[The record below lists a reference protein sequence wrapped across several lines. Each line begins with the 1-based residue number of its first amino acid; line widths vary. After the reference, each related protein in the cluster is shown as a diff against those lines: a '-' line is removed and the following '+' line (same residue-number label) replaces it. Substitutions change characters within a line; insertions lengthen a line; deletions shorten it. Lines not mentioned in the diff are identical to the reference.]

1 MPRFSYT
8 ALMTQDCTPPPLD
21 VQAFAEA
28 ATRREGRDTL
38 SNYERLMQ
46 ETQGLGGDL
55 PLSWAAQG
63 ELRTDAIGAS
73 QAWLHLTVAARL
85 PLTCQRC
92 LGPADIQVAVDR
104 WFRFVATEAVAEA
117 ADDDAEE
124 DLLVTSRQF
133 NLAGLV
139 EDEVLMGLP
148 LVPRHDQ
155 CPPGL
160 TMAVS
165 DPGFEAAQP
174 EKPHPF
180 AALAKLR
187 SGGQG

>member
-1 MPRFSYT
+1 
-8 ALMTQDCTPPPLD
+8 MTQDCTPPPLD

-92 LGPADIQVAVDR
+92 LGPADIQVSVDR

-117 ADDDAEE
+117 ADDEAEE

-133 NLAGLV
+133 NLAGLI

>member
-1 MPRFSYT
+1 MLRFSYT
-8 ALMTQDCTPPPLD
+8 ALMSQDCTPPPLD

-28 ATRREGRDTL
+28 AAWREGRDTL

-117 ADDDAEE
+117 ADDEAEE

-180 AALAKLR
+180 AALAELR